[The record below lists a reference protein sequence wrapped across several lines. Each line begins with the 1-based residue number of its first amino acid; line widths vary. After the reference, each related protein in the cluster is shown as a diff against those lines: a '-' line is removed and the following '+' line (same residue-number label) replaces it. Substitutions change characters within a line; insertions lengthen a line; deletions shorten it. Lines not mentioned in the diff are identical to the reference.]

1 MTFLGFR
8 LKKIEDR
15 IAPSI
20 RESFVIVIGGMEA
33 DSEGNYTVPHIDVP
47 GAEVITIE
55 ASPETMKW
63 LAEQEVKRK
72 QADEEAE
79 MRRKLAEIGNADDED
94 PALQDYDT
102 SQGVKLPEEYVAPK
116 PGTTSEEKPGPQL
129 VYFKIGQ
136 TKYVR
141 DGLQVH
147 PVNDSKVD
155 PPPETISEWLARSK
169 F

>member
-63 LAEQEVKRK
+63 LAEQEARSK
-72 QADEEAE
+72 QREREDEE
-79 MRRKLAEIGNADDED
+79 RKRLAEIAKEDED
-94 PALQDYDT
+94 PLLADYP
-102 SQGVKLPEEYVAPK
+102 LPENMRGVDESP
-116 PGTTSEEKPGPQL
+116 SEPERPIGVVLPFRESKRGPEAS
-129 VYFKIGQ
+129 
-136 TKYVR
+136 R
-141 DGLQVH
+141 
-147 PVNDSKVD
+147 
-155 PPPETISEWLARSK
+155 PESMEEFLRRMR